1 MGVCAAEGGVAV
13 ERGSE
18 VSSPHMSRAVPRA
31 GELRVDG
38 QPDSAEGGGAG
49 EGGTSQSHLL
59 AGETEAGSGRVP
71 ESGKPGA
78 APWTGRHCCLLP
90 PPFRWEKQGCER

>member
-1 MGVCAAEGGVAV
+1 MCAAEGGVAV

-18 VSSPHMSRAVPRA
+18 GSSPHEQGCARA

-38 QPDSAEGGGAG
+38 QPDAAEGGGAG

-78 APWTGRHCCLLP
+78 APWTGKYCCLLP
-90 PPFRWEKQGCER
+90 ALFGWEKQGCER

>member
-1 MGVCAAEGGVAV
+1 MCAAESGVAV

-38 QPDSAEGGGAG
+38 QPDSVEGGGAG
-49 EGGTSQSHLL
+49 EGGTSQSRLL

-78 APWTGRHCCLLP
+78 APWTGRYCCLLP
-90 PPFRWEKQGCER
+90 PPFRWEKRGCER